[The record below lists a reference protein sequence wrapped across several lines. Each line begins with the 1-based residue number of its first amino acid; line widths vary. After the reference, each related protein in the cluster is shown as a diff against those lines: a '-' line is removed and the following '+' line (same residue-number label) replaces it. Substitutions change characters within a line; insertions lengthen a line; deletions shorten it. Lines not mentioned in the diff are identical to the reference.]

1 MSKNPGKLILVT
13 DDDPIIAEIIV
24 KMLNKIGF
32 RTLEASNG
40 ADCIDT
46 ARKNR
51 PDLLFLDILMEPMN
65 GWEVASIMKND
76 RDLKDVPIVMVTG
89 KELTLEDIMNRAYL
103 IENYI
108 KKSSVTMDVLRE
120 SIEDVL
126 AAKTQGERILGM
138 AGKSGVQKEMLNEL
152 KDRYMRKFNQYRNI
166 KKLYNL
172 YSQLYSDNNVEQKTV
187 LLSCLKKGLEQ
198 QAEDLAKIEKML
210 VPPES
215 GKGRKKKS
223 AA

>member
-1 MSKNPGKLILVT
+1 MSKNQGKLILVT
-13 DDDPIIAEIIV
+13 DDDPIVAEIIV
-24 KMLNKIGF
+24 KMLKKIGF

-40 ADCIDT
+40 ADCIAT
-46 ARKNR
+46 ARKNK
-51 PDLLFLDILMEPMN
+51 PDLLFLDILMEPMD
-65 GWEVASIMKND
+65 GWEVASAMKND
-76 RDLKDVPIVMVTG
+76 GDLKDIPIIMVTG

-108 KKSSVTMDVLRE
+108 KKSSVTMDVLRQ

-166 KKLYNL
+166 KKLFNL
-172 YSQLYSDNNVEQKTV
+172 YSQLYGENNVEQKTV

-210 VPPES
+210 MPPES
-215 GKGRKKKS
+215 GKGRKKKGT
-223 AA
+223 A